1 MQPISRYLF
10 PGLVALFA
18 IACLYGMRGDL
29 AHICVAPL
37 LHSWDLV
44 VLAALCSLLNYGFRI
59 ARWQAYLARLGRRLP
74 LGFIGL
80 TYVAGF
86 AFTVSP
92 GKVGEMARARYY
104 SRLGVSLSDV
114 AGAFFVE
121 RLMDVMAML
130 VLAALLATAAPRYHV
145 AMWSAG
151 IMVVVVLIGLSLTPW
166 AAIARWFEVTQ
177 RLPRAAARF
186 GAGATKALGAARTLL
201 SPSALLFGFLM
212 GLAAWGLEGIG
223 FFVLG
228 SMFPDAHLTVMLG
241 AGIYAVAILV
251 GAISFLPG
259 GLGSTEAVMTAL
271 LTAQGFTV
279 AEALLVTI
287 VCRLV
292 TLWLAVLIG
301 WGAVFALRNRLEPAV
316 SSWP

>member
-1 MQPISRYLF
+1 MQPISRYIF
-10 PGLVALFA
+10 PGLVAVFA
-18 IACLYGMRGDL
+18 VACLYEVRGDL
-29 AHICVAPL
+29 AHVSLAPL
-37 LHSWDLV
+37 LRSWDLV
-44 VLAALCSLLNYGFRI
+44 VLAALCSLANYGFRI
-59 ARWQAYLARLGRRLP
+59 IRWQHYLTRLGWRLP

-80 TYVAGF
+80 TYIAGF

-104 SRLGVSLSDV
+104 SRLGVSLSNV

-130 VLAALLATAAPRYHV
+130 VLAALLATAAPRYHA

-166 AAIARWFEVTQ
+166 DTLARWLETTHH
-177 RLPRAAARF
+177 LPRAVSRVAA
-186 GAGATKALGAARTLL
+186 GTAKALGAARTLL
-201 SPSALLFGFLM
+201 SPTALLFGFLM
-212 GLAAWGLEGIG
+212 GLAAWGLEGVG

-228 SMFPDAHLTVMLG
+228 SMFPAGHLTVTSG
-241 AGIYAVAILV
+241 AGIYAVAVLV

-271 LTAQGFTV
+271 LTTQGFAV
-279 AEALLVTI
+279 ADALLVTI
-287 VCRLV
+287 VCRIV

-301 WGAVFALRNRLEPAV
+301 WAAVFSLRSRLEPV
-316 SSWP
+316 VP

>member
-10 PGLVALFA
+10 SGLVAAFA
-18 IACLYGMRGDL
+18 VACLYEMRGDL
-29 AHICVAPL
+29 AHISIAPL
-37 LHSWDLV
+37 LRSWDLI
-44 VLAALCSLLNYGFRI
+44 VLAAVCSLLNYGFRI
-59 ARWQAYLARLGRRLP
+59 FRWQSYLARLGRRLP

-130 VLAALLATAAPRYHV
+130 VLAALMATAAPRYPV

-151 IMVVVVLIGLSLTPW
+151 IMVVAVLVCLSWTPW
-166 AAIARWFEVTQ
+166 DAIARWFEAAHSFPRVVA
-177 RLPRAAARF
+177 RL
-186 GAGATKALGAARTLL
+186 GAGATRALGAARTLL
-201 SPSALLFGFLM
+201 SPSALLCGFLL
-212 GLAAWGLEGIG
+212 GLAAWGLEGVG

-228 SMFPDAHLTVMLG
+228 SMFPDAHLTLMLG
-241 AGIYAVAILV
+241 AGIYAVAVLV

-259 GLGSTEAVMTAL
+259 GLGSTEAVMAAL

-279 AEALLVTI
+279 ADALLVTI
-287 VCRLV
+287 VCRIV

-301 WGAVFALRNRLEPAV
+301 WAAVFVLRNRLEPAV

>member
-1 MQPISRYLF
+1 M
-10 PGLVALFA
+10 
-18 IACLYGMRGDL
+18 
-29 AHICVAPL
+29 
-37 LHSWDLV
+37 
-44 VLAALCSLLNYGFRI
+44 AALCSLANYGFRI
-59 ARWQAYLARLGRRLP
+59 VRWQHYLTRLGWRLP

-80 TYVAGF
+80 TYIAGF

-104 SRLGVSLSDV
+104 SRLGVSLSNV

-130 VLAALLATAAPRYHV
+130 VLAALLATAAPRYHA

-151 IMVVVVLIGLSLTPW
+151 VMVVATLVCLSLTPW
-166 AAIARWFEVTQ
+166 DAISRWLEATP
-177 RLPRAAARF
+177 RLPRALARL
-186 GAGATKALGAARTLL
+186 GAGTTKALGAARSLL
-201 SPSALLFGFLM
+201 SPSALLSGFLL
-212 GLAAWGLEGIG
+212 GLAAWGLEGVG
-223 FFVLG
+223 FYLLG
-228 SMFPDAHLTVMLG
+228 SMFPNAHLGVTLG
-241 AGIYAVAILV
+241 AGIYAVAVLV

-259 GLGSTEAVMTAL
+259 GLGSTEAVMAAL

-279 AEALLVTI
+279 ADALLVTI

-301 WGAVFALRNRLEPAV
+301 WVAVFALRHRLEPAV

>member
-1 MQPISRYLF
+1 MQSISRYLF
-10 PGLVALFA
+10 PGLVAVFA
-18 IACLYGMRGDL
+18 VACLYQVRGDL
-29 AHICVAPL
+29 AAISLAPL
-37 LHSWDLV
+37 LRSWDLV
-44 VLAALCSLLNYGFRI
+44 AVAALCSLLNYAFRI
-59 ARWQAYLARLGRRLP
+59 VRWQRYLARLGRRLP
-74 LGFIGL
+74 LGFVGL

-130 VLAALLATAAPRYHV
+130 VLAALMAAAAPGYHA

-151 IMVVVVLIGLSLTPW
+151 IMVIGALVCLSVTPW
-166 AAIARWFEVTQ
+166 NAIASWLEAAH
-177 RLPRAAARF
+177 RLPRAVVRL
-186 GAGATKALGAARTLL
+186 GSGVTKALSAARTLL
-201 SPSALLFGFLM
+201 SPGALLFGFLM

-228 SMFPDAHLTVMLG
+228 SMFPAGHLTVTLG
-241 AGIYAVAILV
+241 AGIYAVAVLV

-259 GLGSTEAVMTAL
+259 GLGSTEAVMAAL
-271 LTAQGFTV
+271 LAAQGFAV
-279 AEALLVTI
+279 ADALLVTI
-287 VCRLV
+287 VCRIV

-301 WGAVFALRNRLEPAV
+301 WAAVFALRNRLEPAV
-316 SSWP
+316 SPWP